1 MIPLSDFREK
11 SLKSEGN
18 RKIIQKIVSY
28 SCRNFFILCM
38 KTLSIKG
45 DLPVKKLFGFFVLF
59 LLVLVVSA
67 CSDDSSS
74 ESGGDSEK
82 GGDGSGEK
90 VEIFSWWTGAGE
102 EDGLLA
108 LLDLFKENHPDIEIE
123 NAAVAGGAG
132 TNAKAVL
139 ATRMQGN
146 DPPSTFQVHG
156 GAELNEGWVA
166 ADKMEPLDDF
176 YKENDWM
183 DKFPE
188 ELIDLVSSDGHI
200 WSVPVDI
207 HRGNVLFYNM
217 KVFEENGVEVP
228 TTFDEFF
235 TAADKLQ
242 AAGVVP
248 LALGDKESWP
258 ATQIFEN
265 VLLGV
270 LGPDNYQKLFAGEIA
285 LDDEQVV
292 EAAEKF
298 KKILSYVNED
308 HASRNWQDSAQLV
321 ANGEA
326 AMINMGDWAKGYFVN
341 DLEMETNKDFG
352 YFAFPETD
360 GEFVIITD
368 TFGLPKGIENPK
380 DVKEFLKVLGSVEGQ
395 DAFNPLKG
403 SIPAR
408 VDADPEKYDQ
418 YGKDTMEDFKESRL
432 VPSLAHGSA
441 AAAGFVTKANQAVN
455 IFVTQGNVD
464 NFIKALKNASS
475 EM

>member
-1 MIPLSDFREK
+1 M
-11 SLKSEGN
+11 
-18 RKIIQKIVSY
+18 
-28 SCRNFFILCM
+28 
-38 KTLSIKG
+38 
-45 DLPVKKLFGFFVLF
+45 KKLYGLVA
-59 LLVLVVSA
+59 LLALILVIAA
-67 CSDDSSS
+67 CSSDSSV
-74 ESGGDSEK
+74 ES
-82 GGDGSGEK
+82 DGNSNSNDDGEASSK

-108 LLDLFKENHPDIEIE
+108 LIDLFEDQHPDIEVE

-156 GAELNEGWVA
+156 GEELNKSWVA
-166 ADKMEPLDDF
+166 ADKMEPLNDF
-176 YKENDWM
+176 FEENEWM

-188 ELIDLVSSDGHI
+188 ELIDLVSSDGNI
-200 WSVPVDI
+200 YSVPVNI
-207 HRGNVLFYNM
+207 HRGNPVFYNM
-217 KVFEENGVEVP
+217 EVFEEHGIEVP

-235 TAADKLQ
+235 EAAEKLE

-248 LALGDKESWP
+248 LALGDKESWT
-258 ATQIFEN
+258 ATQVFEN

-270 LGPDNYQKLFAGEIA
+270 LGPDGYNDLFAGEISFT
-285 LDDEQVV
+285 DERVV
-292 EAAEKF
+292 EAAEIFGKM
-298 KKILSYVNED
+298 LDYVNED

-326 AMINMGDWAKGYFVN
+326 AMINMGDWAKGYFAN
-341 DLEMETNKDFG
+341 DLGLETNVDFG
-352 YFAFPETD
+352 YFAFPETE
-360 GEFVIITD
+360 GMFQVITD
-368 TFGLPKGIENPK
+368 TFGLPKGVDNPD
-380 DVKEFLKVLGSVEGQ
+380 DVKEFLTVLGSVEGQ

-408 VDADPEKYDQ
+408 VDADPEKYDD
-418 YGKDTMEDFKESRL
+418 YGKDAMEDFKTARL

-441 AAAGFVTKANQAVN
+441 ASEGFLTKANQAVN
-455 IFVTQGNVD
+455 IFVTQRDVD
-464 NFIKALKNASS
+464 TLLEALENAAP